1 MAMDLSGKVLVVTG
15 ADGALGQSVAATLSA
30 YGAKLALLSHA
41 GTSAGKQPSGARQYG
56 GVGLTLETAARSA
69 KQPVAPNAGGIEGFG
84 NISRGVCW
92 GKIETHTIQKLD
104 GQYKN

>member
-1 MAMDLSGKVLVVTG
+1 MDLSGKVLVVTG

-56 GVGLTLETAARSA
+56 GIDLTLETAARSA
-69 KQPVAPNAGGIEGFG
+69 MQRVAQDAGGIDGLV
-84 NISRGVCW
+84 NIAG
-92 GKIETHTIQKLD
+92 G
-104 GQYKN
+104 

>member
-1 MAMDLSGKVLVVTG
+1 MDLSGKVLVVTG

-56 GVGLTLETAARSA
+56 GIGLTLGAAARSA
-69 KQPVAPNAGGIEGFG
+69 MQRRAQNAGGIDGFV
-84 NISRGVCW
+84 NIARGVCW
-92 GKIETHTIQKLD
+92 GKTWKGTIGSWGAL
-104 GQYKN
+104 YK

>member
-56 GVGLTLETAARSA
+56 GVDLTPGTAARSA
-69 KQPVAPNAGGIEGFG
+69 VQTVAPDAGGNGGLVNIAPGF
-84 NISRGVCW
+84 RW
-92 GKIETHTIQKLD
+92 AKHETGT
-104 GQYKN
+104 NS